1 MGTVKAQ
8 DMKLWDMKTRLHV
21 APCCRGGKCET
32 WKCEKRDSME
42 HRVLHMSVHCRAGM
56 HESTRKSTRFRH
68 RLKVPHLPVR
78 DYHGSASVLVWL
90 WWLEQSSNDV
100 DFQLLTFFLH
110 LHKLCCQLCCQLCC
124 TDYIFIIQFYSS
136 YICHLKNFTGLFSCS
151 HILKTTTGRTLRLR
165 LKSISTL
172 TKRQT

>member
-1 MGTVKAQ
+1 MWCLSLRPLRKAVQNVKIGVVWA
-8 DMKLWDMKTRLHV
+8 LR
-21 APCCRGGKCET
+21 RGRWKCET

-56 HESTRKSTRFRH
+56 HKSTRKSTRFR
-68 RLKVPHLPVR
+68 RQLWVPHLPVW

-90 WWLEQSSNDV
+90 WWLKQSSHDV

-136 YICHLKNFTGLFSCS
+136 YICHLPVCVLVV
-151 HILKTTTGRTLRLR
+151 LEVLMAAVQ
-165 LKSISTL
+165 SI
-172 TKRQT
+172 